1 MSRHFL
7 VPLHEEGWRFVAIFA
22 AVSVLLGLL
31 VWSSFYWIG
40 AAATLWCA
48 YFFRDPPRMTPQ
60 RVGLIVSPADGLVH
74 SVGPAVPPLELDLP
88 AAPMTRVSIFLSI
101 FDVHIQ
107 RVPADASID
116 VVAYH
121 PGQFISATNDKSS
134 ELNERS
140 SVSMTMQDGQRLVLV
155 QIAGAIARRI
165 RNDLKPQQAVL
176 AGTRYGLIR
185 FGSRVDLYLPE
196 GVTPLVCAGQRA
208 IGGET
213 IIADLHAD
221 EAPRQGQ
228 ER

>member
-1 MSRHFL
+1 MTRHFL

-22 AVSVLLGLL
+22 VVTVAVGFLL
-31 VWSSFYWIG
+31 WSDFYWIG
-40 AAATLWCA
+40 AILTAWCA

-60 RVGLIVSPADGLVH
+60 REGLIVSPADGLVH

-88 AAPMTRVSIFLSI
+88 AEPMTRVSIFLSV

-107 RVPADASID
+107 RVPADGTID

-134 ELNERS
+134 ELNERAS
-140 SVSMTMQDGQRLVLV
+140 ASMTLQGGKRIALV

-165 RNDLKPQQAVL
+165 RCDLKPQQAVL
-176 AGTRYGLIR
+176 TGARYGLIR
-185 FGSRVDLYLPE
+185 FGSRVDLYLPTA
-196 GVTPLVCAGQRA
+196 VAPLVCAGQRA

-213 IIADLHAD
+213 VIADLTAN
-221 EAPRQGQ
+221 EPARLGL